1 VKNLKMSQLIL
12 GQDKVTGYQYSYFLK
27 RATNT
32 INLYVMSNP
41 YWLFPLIGIKEYA
54 KIMDFC

>member
-1 VKNLKMSQLIL
+1 MSQLIL

-41 YWLFPLIGIKEYA
+41 YWLFPLIRIKEYA

>member
-1 VKNLKMSQLIL
+1 MSQLIL